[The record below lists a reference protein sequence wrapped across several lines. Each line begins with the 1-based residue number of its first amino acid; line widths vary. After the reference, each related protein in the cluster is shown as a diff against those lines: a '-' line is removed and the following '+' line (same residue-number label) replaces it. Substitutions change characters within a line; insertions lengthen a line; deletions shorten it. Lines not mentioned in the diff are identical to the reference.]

1 MKPTKFMEV
10 IRSSS
15 VSEVALVSL
24 LILPAILSAWAGMLS
39 LYIPD
44 SLKTDG
50 EWVLGV
56 TIFVYCV
63 ALVFAKYGH
72 HMTKRSKRQADM
84 IVSYLN
90 ARSWTRISAFRL
102 EKDVLSGFVGT
113 EKTVEDIVSKSDG
126 RLTITKKLTVN
137 KKKDQLGFRLTEEE
151 TEES

>member
-1 MKPTKFMEV
+1 
-10 IRSSS
+10 
-15 VSEVALVSL
+15 
-24 LILPAILSAWAGMLS
+24 
-39 LYIPD
+39 
-44 SLKTDG
+44 
-50 EWVLGV
+50 
-56 TIFVYCV
+56 
-63 ALVFAKYGH
+63 
-72 HMTKRSKRQADM
+72 M